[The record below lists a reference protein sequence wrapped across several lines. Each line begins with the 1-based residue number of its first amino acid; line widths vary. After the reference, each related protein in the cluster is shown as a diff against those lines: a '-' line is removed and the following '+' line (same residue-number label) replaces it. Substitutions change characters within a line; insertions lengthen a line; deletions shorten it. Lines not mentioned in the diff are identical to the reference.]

1 MVGGSIINWMPPT
14 CLWARLSHIS
24 MRQSGCWGCL
34 HHSNLLSCVEA
45 PETYQVCE
53 RIFFKKDFNV
63 HPPLRPPILRTIHN
77 DIHSRYT
84 WLPES
89 VLHTIVICCLID
101 LHWLATKLW
110 YFIFHGISWNTLQVS
125 IAAKYPYTVA
135 LDLVM
140 VSVPFFQDFPFQKH
154 FVELKKHVSR
164 EDLQDWWLLVLVLWA
179 VGLAVVR

>member
-24 MRQSGCWGCL
+24 MRQSWCWRCL

-53 RIFFKKDFNV
+53 RILFKKDFNV
-63 HPPLRPPILRTIHN
+63 HPLQGPQFSGLYIIICIHVTLDYQNLSCTI
-77 DIHSRYT
+77 D
-84 WLPES
+84 
-89 VLHTIVICCLID
+89 ICCLFD

-140 VSVPFFQDFPFQKH
+140 VSVPFFQDFPCQKH

-164 EDLQDWWLLVLVLWA
+164 EDLQDWWLLLVLVLWA
-179 VGLAVVR
+179 VGLAVVQ